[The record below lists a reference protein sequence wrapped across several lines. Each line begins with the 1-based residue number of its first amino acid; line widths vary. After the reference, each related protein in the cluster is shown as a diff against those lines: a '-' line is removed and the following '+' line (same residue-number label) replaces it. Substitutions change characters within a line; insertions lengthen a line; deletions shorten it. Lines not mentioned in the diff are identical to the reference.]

1 MGKLIG
7 SWSGSR
13 SRAHPAPASS
23 SAAGASAGGRRTG
36 LSSARSRLGSRPGPR
51 SWYPCG
57 AAHGSWTGWIT
68 WRSTWRKCSLPPD
81 PPRASDDAAG
91 WAIAALLTIAVLG
104 AGWFGIFLWKFM
116 GSLPSVLRMGF
127 RVLLSAVRPEPQ
139 TEGRQPETP
148 PIDPVAAGLKA
159 ITDRDPA
166 FTAAPFVEWTRQV
179 SALLVMA
186 WAEYDLQPCRQVL
199 TEDCYQFE
207 EDHIGRHL
215 GEGWRLSAGSVT
227 AGERQIVAAG
237 TDD

>member
-1 MGKLIG
+1 
-7 SWSGSR
+7 
-13 SRAHPAPASS
+13 
-23 SAAGASAGGRRTG
+23 
-36 LSSARSRLGSRPGPR
+36 
-51 SWYPCG
+51 
-57 AAHGSWTGWIT
+57 
-68 WRSTWRKCSLPPD
+68 
-81 PPRASDDAAG
+81 
-91 WAIAALLTIAVLG
+91 
-104 AGWFGIFLWKFM
+104 M

-237 TDD
+237 TDDDGDWITVRIHLTCPGDAARVVRGRHVAEWIEDWRFRRRVVLAPKESGIIVRVLRRGDWKLDRADHVEVHSERAA

>member
-1 MGKLIG
+1 
-7 SWSGSR
+7 
-13 SRAHPAPASS
+13 
-23 SAAGASAGGRRTG
+23 
-36 LSSARSRLGSRPGPR
+36 
-51 SWYPCG
+51 
-57 AAHGSWTGWIT
+57 
-68 WRSTWRKCSLPPD
+68 
-81 PPRASDDAAG
+81 
-91 WAIAALLTIAVLG
+91 
-104 AGWFGIFLWKFM
+104 M

-237 TDD
+237 TDDDGDWITVRIHLTCPGDAARVVRGRHVAEWIEDWRFRRRVVLAPKESGIIVRVLSRGDWKLDRADHVEVHSERAA